1 MSYIDS
7 NLIGNEEVIY
17 RGKVSLWAWLP
28 WIVWGLILGFATL
41 VGFVLIPLG
50 YFILRSNEAAITN
63 KRLIA
68 KSGLIKR
75 DTVEIPIKKISSLQI
90 KQDISGR
97 LLGYGSLVISDTG
110 AVHAPIRYIK
120 DPMKFRQRFFELQEE
135 IENKQS

>member
-17 RGKVSLWAWLP
+17 RGKVTLWAWLP
-28 WIVWGLILGFATL
+28 WIVWGVILGVFTII
-41 VGFVLIPLG
+41 GFILIPLG
-50 YFILRSNEAAITN
+50 YFVLRSNEAAITN

-75 DTVEIPIKKISSLQI
+75 DTVEIPIKKISSLQV

-97 LLGYGSLVISDTG
+97 LLGYGTLVISDAGT
-110 AVHAPIRYIK
+110 AHAPIRYIK
-120 DPMKFRQRFFELQEE
+120 DPMRFRQRFFELQEE
-135 IENKQS
+135 AESK

>member
-7 NLIGNEEVIY
+7 NLIGNEEVVY
-17 RGKVSLWAWLP
+17 RGHVTLWAWLP
-28 WIVWGLILGFATL
+28 WIVWGLILGFATV
-41 VGFVLIPLG
+41 VGFILIPLG

-75 DTVEIPIKKISSLQI
+75 DTVEIPIKKISSLQV
-90 KQDISGR
+90 KQGISGR
-97 LLGYGSLVISDTG
+97 MLGYGSLVISDTG
-110 AVHAPIRYIK
+110 AVHAPIRFIK